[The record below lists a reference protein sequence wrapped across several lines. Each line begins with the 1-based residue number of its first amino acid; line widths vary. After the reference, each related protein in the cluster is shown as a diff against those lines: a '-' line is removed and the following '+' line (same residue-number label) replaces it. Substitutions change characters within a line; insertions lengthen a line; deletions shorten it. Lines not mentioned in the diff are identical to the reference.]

1 MCHKRNGEARTPRA
15 ASVRKALRKTLTLQ
29 ACQKPAGDKGEQNIE
44 LLALCEQLCKL
55 VGSLFY
61 LSDDCASSYS
71 WARDHDCELVILDPD
86 PVVDINKGA
95 KHLTAKQTT
104 SRTRLRIRPGNQ
116 TDVEVRS
123 VGAIDDRGFP
133 TEPEEKLS
141 AVSALVGIS
150 LQRITPFRPAPVVAG
165 SLAEVLVNSEQGTGN
180 LSVWTAE
187 TVRKSPFPAGPQV
200 LETTWTPRAVFRV
213 RKRTV
218 FRTRRVD

>member
-29 ACQKPAGDKGEQNIE
+29 ACQKPAGDKGVQNIE
-44 LLALCEQLCKL
+44 LLALGEQICKL
-55 VGSLFY
+55 VGSLFH

-104 SRTRLRIRPGNQ
+104 NRTRLRIRPGNQ

-141 AVSALVGIS
+141 AVSALGGIS
-150 LQRITPFRPAPVVAG
+150 LQRSTPFRAPVVEERVTEG
-165 SLAEVLVNSEQGTGN
+165 PVNSEEGIDN
-180 LSVWTAE
+180 LSIRTYGAV
-187 TVRKSPFPAGPQV
+187 SNFPFPSGSQMVEFGLLHSSA
-200 LETTWTPRAVFRV
+200 
-213 RKRTV
+213 RKAP
-218 FRTRRVD
+218 